1 MGSLGQEGA
10 VVHGKAAETGRMGAG
25 KGNNEARTD
34 RWKKPILEGCLG
46 KHKALQKLLLFLT
59 LGAYQQLNVS
69 MGLCLSVAVQ
79 NLQKIKASVS
89 YESVIFHGF
98 ISIAREQ
105 SPDTSFCLD
114 VCCCHNEGQDLHCEK
129 SKKS

>member
-1 MGSLGQEGA
+1 MEKAHLGRLF
-10 VVHGKAAETGRMGAG
+10 GKAQSSTEAVALPHTGGIPTV
-25 KGNNEARTD
+25 E
-34 RWKKPILEGCLG
+34 CLYG
-46 KHKALQKLLLFLT
+46 FVFA
-59 LGAYQQLNVS
+59 N
-69 MGLCLSVAVQ
+69 LSVAVQ

-114 VCCCHNEGQDLHCEK
+114 VCCCHNERQDLHCEK